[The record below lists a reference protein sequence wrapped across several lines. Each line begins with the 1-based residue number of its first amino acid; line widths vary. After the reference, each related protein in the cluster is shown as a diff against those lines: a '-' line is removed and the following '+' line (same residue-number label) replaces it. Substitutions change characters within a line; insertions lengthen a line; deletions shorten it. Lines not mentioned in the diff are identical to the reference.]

1 MAEPGEVFRA
11 AAIAVKPP
19 SRVAEVPPRLRARQ
33 VSPARHAREL
43 RWPVWAFGALLVT
56 LTGLH
61 LASVWGLPL
70 PLCGLREA
78 TGYPCPLCGSTRAAL
93 AFAQGDW
100 VEAWRWNPLAAVLLW
115 GAGLLCTAALVDR
128 CLGTRMLAKV
138 MGMGRRWGTWRTGAA
153 LLLANWLYLLATRTL

>member
-1 MAEPGEVFRA
+1 MAEPGDVFRT
-11 AAIAVKPP
+11 AAIAAKPARRGVK
-19 SRVAEVPPRLRARQ
+19 VPPRLRSGQ
-33 VSPARHAREL
+33 VSPDRHAQEL
-43 RWPVWAFGALLVT
+43 RWPVWGFGALLVT

-61 LASVWGLPL
+61 LASAWGLPL

-100 VEAWRWNPLAAVLLW
+100 VEAWRWNPLAALLVF
-115 GAGLLCTAALVDR
+115 GAALLFAAALADR

-138 MGMGRRWGTWRTGAA
+138 MGTGRRWGTWRAVAA
-153 LLLANWLYLLATRTL
+153 VLLANWLYLLATRTL